1 MTLVFSDSI
10 MTQQPLPGVKS
21 LDNTTKINGP
31 VRLFC
36 SSMMKSC
43 PDSGVTWIPVT
54 DVYKQAGSY
63 AIRVDLPGVK
73 KEDVEISIENN
84 RVIIKGCRMGPET
97 TLEMNY
103 RHRQICY
110 GNFRRC
116 IRFSFVI
123 DSEKMRS
130 HFDNGVL
137 EITVPTM
144 NKLKVSMSQQLT

>member
-1 MTLVFSDSI
+1 
-10 MTQQPLPGVKS
+10 MTQQPLPVVKS
-21 LDNTTKINGP
+21 LDNTVKINGP

-36 SSMMKSC
+36 SSMMRKC
-43 PDSGVTWIPVT
+43 PGSGATWIPVT
-54 DVYKQAGSY
+54 DVYKQADSY
-63 AIRVDLPGVK
+63 AIRLDLPGVR

-84 RVIIKGCRMGPET
+84 RVIIRGCRQEPAE
-97 TLEMNY
+97 TLEIDY
-103 RHRQICY
+103 RHRQIYY

-116 IRFSFVI
+116 IRFSFAI

-144 NKLKVSMSQQLT
+144 NKLKVSMS